1 MNERFFA
8 LPPEKRR
15 AIINAGY
22 RVFSRNSYKKSPV
35 GDIAAEAG
43 ISKSLLF
50 HYFANKKELY
60 LFLWEYCAKTTIKCL
75 REAGCYGQID
85 LFESMRRGLAAQVQ
99 LIRKFPDMGA
109 FVMRAYY
116 ETDPDICDDVK
127 RSIDRYVG
135 LRAGAKLMNL
145 DPAQLRPGVDIQMM
159 YQEMYW
165 ASVGY
170 LWDRLQR
177 GPIDPD
183 AMERDFLR
191 MLAHWEAIY
200 RREDDTNA
208 SD

>member
-1 MNERFFA
+1 MNEKFFA
-8 LPPEKRR
+8 LPEEKQR
-15 AIINAGY
+15 AILNAGY
-22 RVFSRNSYKKSPV
+22 RVFSQNAYKKSPMSE
-35 GDIAAEAG
+35 IADAAG

-50 HYFANKKELY
+50 HYFHNKKELY
-60 LFLWEYCAKTTIKCL
+60 LFLWEKCAQVTIECL
-75 REAGCYGQID
+75 REAGCYEQTD
-85 LFESMRRGLAAQVQ
+85 LFESMYRGLKAKVHIIKQY
-99 LIRKFPDMGA
+99 PDMGT
-109 FVMRAYY
+109 FVIKAYY

-145 DPAQLRPGVDIQMM
+145 DPAQFRPGVDIQMM

-208 SD
+208 SN